1 MEIIG
6 VRTGKKYSEWWAHNL
21 EYMLHRDVTFIDKE
35 EFGGVYDKL
44 QMFREFKTGEYLYF
58 DLDVIIKGPIDH
70 LLREDFTLLHAW
82 WRPALHTPL
91 NSSIMSW
98 KGDQS
103 HIYEKFAED
112 PDLYMVK
119 YWKGIDE
126 YIYKEIK
133 HKTYGQVCWSY
144 NWDQR
149 ELDYPVCLFNQTHNQ
164 MKIEPWTQKY
174 LL

>member
-6 VRTGKKYSEWWAHNL
+6 VLTGKKYNEWWAQNL

-126 YIYKEIK
+126 YIYREIK

-149 ELDYPVCLFNQTHNQ
+149 ELDYPVCLFNQTQNQ

>member
-6 VRTGKKYSEWWAHNL
+6 VRTGKKYDEWWALNL
-21 EYMLHRDVTFIDKE
+21 EHMLGQSVNFIEKE

-44 QMFREFKTGEYLYF
+44 QMFREFRTGHYLYF
-58 DLDVIIKGPIDH
+58 DLDVIIKGPIH
-70 LLREDFTLLHAW
+70 NLWREEFTLLHAW

-126 YIYKEIK
+126 FIYKEIE
-133 HKTYGQVCWSY
+133 HKTYDQVCWSY

-149 ELDYPVCLFNQTHNQ
+149 ELDYSVCLFNQTHNQ